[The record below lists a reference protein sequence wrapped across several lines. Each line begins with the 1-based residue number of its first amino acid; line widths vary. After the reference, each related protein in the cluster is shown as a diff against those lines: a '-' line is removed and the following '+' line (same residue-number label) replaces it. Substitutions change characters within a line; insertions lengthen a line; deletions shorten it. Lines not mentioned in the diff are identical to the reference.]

1 MDIRVIDDNW
11 TNGSKKYICL
21 FPDSHIDPEGDNTR
35 LVADLSEAV
44 DRGADILFGGDI
56 IDGIYTGDP
65 RYARSRDKGDYD
77 AKLNMA
83 TEYIYELLRPFV
95 NNIVRIPAG
104 NHEESVLKHYHYDVT
119 RGIITL
125 LNRDRDKKKYPIIQ
139 GGYRGLINYRFRHKK
154 SGGAVLQYTIY
165 QHHGTGS
172 GGKNGGMLKLNDL
185 IASVEGVDLVAQG
198 HIHRATVHDGVPKL
212 RVTRDGRLSYRLVK
226 GIVSPGHH
234 RSLIEDQLENGHSL
248 IYEDKFS
255 TPTPQGYGEI
265 ELTFKNGKIDAQI
278 RNIVR

>member
-1 MDIRVIDDNW
+1 M
-11 TNGSKKYICL
+11 K
-21 FPDSHIDPEGDNTR
+21 
-35 LVADLSEAV
+35 EAT
-44 DRGADILFGGDI
+44 DKGADILFGGDI

-77 AKLNMA
+77 AKLNIA

-125 LNRDRDKKKYPIIQ
+125 LNKDRDKKLQPIYQ
-139 GGYRGLINYRFRHKK
+139 GGYRGLISYRFKYV
-154 SGGAVLQYTIY
+154 SGPATLQYNIY
-165 QHHGTGS
+165 QHHGNGS

-185 IASVEGVDLVAQG
+185 MASVEGIDLVAQG
-198 HIHRATVHDGVPKL
+198 HIHRATVHDGFPKIRITKSGEL
-212 RVTRDGRLSYRLVK
+212 AYRLVK

-234 RSLIEDQLENGHSL
+234 HSLIEDNLKYGHSL

-255 TPTPQGYGEI
+255 SPTPQGYGEV
-265 ELTFKNGKIDAQI
+265 ELTFKNAKIDAQI